1 MHNSTN
7 FIILLIVLIG
17 SINYGSIA
25 CGYNIIEIIHL
36 KLNELLKTETYS
48 DKVIY
53 SIIVL
58 SAIILLFNKTLWLPF
73 LGETVFPSEA
83 FIPTMVKEDFDLS
96 IPVKVK
102 PNTRVAY
109 WASLP
114 QKNKEIIP
122 DVEDAYADYS
132 NSGVAISDND
142 GNVNLLILEGTSYKV
157 PSGSI
162 IKKHIHYRE
171 LDQEYGFLGEVK
183 TVFY

>member
-1 MHNSTN
+1 MYNITN
-7 FIILLIVLIG
+7 NILLLIVLIS

-25 CGYNIIEIIHL
+25 FGYNIIEIIHL
-36 KLNELLKTETYS
+36 KLNELLKIETFS
-48 DKVIY
+48 NKIIY
-53 SIIVL
+53 SIIIL
-58 SAIILLFNKTLWLPF
+58 SAIILLFKKTLWLPF

-83 FIPTMVKEDFDLS
+83 FIPTMLKGDFDLS

-122 DVEDAYADYS
+122 DVVEAYADYS
-132 NSGVAISDND
+132 NSGIAISDNE
-142 GNVNLLILEGTSYKV
+142 GNVNLLILDGTSYKV
-157 PSGSI
+157 PTGSI

-171 LDQEYGFLGEVK
+171 LDQEYGFLGELK
-183 TVFY
+183 TVYY

>member
-1 MHNSTN
+1 MHNN
-7 FIILLIVLIG
+7 NIILLIIILIS

-25 CGYNIIEIIHL
+25 FGYNIIEILHL
-36 KLNELLKTETYS
+36 KLNEILKTETYS
-48 DKVIY
+48 DKIIY

-58 SAIILLFNKTLWLPF
+58 SAILLALNKTLWLPF

-83 FIPTMVKEDFDLS
+83 FIPTMIKEEYDLS
-96 IPVKVK
+96 VPVKVK

-114 QKNKEIIP
+114 QKNEEIIP
-122 DVEDAYADYS
+122 NVVDAYADYS
-132 NSGVAISDND
+132 NSGVTISDKE
-142 GNVNLLILEGTSYKV
+142 GNVNLLILNGTSYKV

-171 LDQEYGFLGEVK
+171 LDQANGFIGEVK
-183 TVFY
+183 TVYY

>member
-25 CGYNIIEIIHL
+25 FGYNLIEIIHL
-36 KLNELLKTETYS
+36 KLNELLKMETFS
-48 DKVIY
+48 DKIIY

-58 SAIILLFNKTLWLPF
+58 SAIILSFDKTVWLPF
-73 LGETVFPSEA
+73 LGETVLPSGA
-83 FIPTMVKEDFDLS
+83 FIPTMIKQDFDLS

-109 WASLP
+109 WSSLP
-114 QKNKEIIP
+114 QKNEEIIP

-132 NSGVAISDND
+132 NSGVVISDNE
-142 GNVNLLILEGTSYKV
+142 GNANLLILEGTSYRV

-171 LDQEYGFLGEVK
+171 LDQQYGFLGEVK